1 MLDPKTALTCA
12 VLALANAG
20 CSKKEEAAK
29 APEPPVQNAVTQ
41 HVGELQQDVKKAQGA
56 QAAANAAIQ
65 RTDQAVGEA
74 TGDGSAEP

>member
-1 MLDPKTALTCA
+1 MPIPKTLLAVA
-12 VLALANAG
+12 VMVLASAG

-65 RTDQAVGEA
+65 QTNQSVGEA
-74 TGDGSAEP
+74 TEQ